1 VRILVIG
8 AGATG
13 GYFGGRLSEAG
24 CDVTFLV
31 RPRRAEQLARDGLV
45 IRSPFGDAVLPA
57 PRTVQA
63 TDVRETYDLVLLSC
77 KAYDLEGAIEAFASA
92 VGHET
97 VVLPLLNGM
106 RHFEKLDARFGADR
120 VLGGWC
126 FIVARLEESGA
137 VVHSSD
143 VHGLSFGERNGE
155 RTPRVDAIERMM
167 AGARFDSRSSD
178 EISLEL
184 WEKWT
189 FLATLAGSTCLARA
203 SVGDIVAAG
212 GIDLILGLLEE
223 CRSIAAEAGS
233 PPRPHVLQG
242 FRDRL
247 TAIGSAMTASMLADV
262 ERGHRTE
269 ADHILGDLARRGSRT
284 DLSRSLLK
292 LAHVAVKSHEAR
304 IARESGLPL

>member
-13 GYFGGRLSEAG
+13 GYFGGRLLEAG

-31 RPRRAEQLARDGLV
+31 RQRRAEQLARDGLV
-45 IRSPFGDAVLPA
+45 LRSPFGDVALPP

-63 TDVRETYDLVLLSC
+63 ADLRESYDLILLSC
-77 KAYDLEGAIEAFASA
+77 KAYDLESAIEDFAPA
-92 VGHET
+92 VGPESAI
-97 VVLPLLNGM
+97 LPLLNGM
-106 RHFEKLDARFGADR
+106 RHFETLDRRFGAER

-126 FIVARLEESGA
+126 FIVARLEESGDI
-137 VVHSSD
+137 VHSSD

-155 RTPRVDAIERMM
+155 RTERVDSIAQAM
-167 AGARFDSRSSD
+167 AGARFQSGASD
-178 EISLEL
+178 RIELEL

-189 FLATLAGSTCLARA
+189 FLATLAGATCLARA

-212 GIDLILGLLEE
+212 GTDLILGLLEE
-223 CRSIAAEAGS
+223 CRSIAERSGVA
-233 PPRPHVLQG
+233 PRPHVLQG

-247 TAIGSAMTASMLADV
+247 TKVGSPMTASMLADV

-269 ADHILGDLARRGSRT
+269 ADHILGDLVRRGAET
-284 DLSRSLLK
+284 TLDRSLLK
-292 LAHVAVKSHEAR
+292 LAYVAVQSHEAR
-304 IARESGLPL
+304 VAREASSG